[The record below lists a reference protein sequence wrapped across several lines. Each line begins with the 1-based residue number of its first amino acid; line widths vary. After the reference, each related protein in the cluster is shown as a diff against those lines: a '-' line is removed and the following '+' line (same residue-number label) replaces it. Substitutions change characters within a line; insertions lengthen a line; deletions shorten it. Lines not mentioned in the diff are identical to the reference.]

1 MIHRKDEMGDLDII
15 GTELDAAE
23 REQRT
28 ISDLA
33 ARVIATQFHGGQSS
47 ALYALSSTGAI
58 TDGWDSEIR
67 AATTDSDEY
76 QEHRALNALA
86 AYCEHRRDKGSQPN
100 WSALRW

>member
-1 MIHRKDEMGDLDII
+1 MGDWDII
-15 GTELDAAE
+15 RAELDAAE
-23 REQRT
+23 SEQRT

-47 ALYALSSTGAI
+47 ALYALSSTGTI

-67 AATTDSDEY
+67 TVTTHSDDH
-76 QEHRALNALA
+76 QERRALEALA
-86 AYCEHRRDKGSQPN
+86 TYCKRRQDKGRQPN

>member
-1 MIHRKDEMGDLDII
+1 MGDWDII
-15 GTELDAAE
+15 RAELDAAE
-23 REQRT
+23 CEQRT

-67 AATTDSDEY
+67 SATSQIHEY
-76 QEHRALNALA
+76 QERRALGALGT
-86 AYCEHRRDKGSQPN
+86 YCTRRRDKGPQPS